1 MQDVKEFYILCEPIE
16 TRIGT
21 IRFFKVNEYLQ
32 LAKYMQLIFLTKKD
46 LLKGMQ
52 KDVKDQFAEVSFLD
66 LIKYLRNQDFNLYQ
80 NYKDLFYLC
89 FGEDVF
95 RKIADDKEL
104 QYYLD
109 LIKRMNHLRYEKPSS
124 NPEIEK
130 FNIMKRK
137 MNKDAVNFEA
147 VYTSVWIATGSKPSD
162 MYIYEMYAL
171 FYREGQFK
179 GHKLT
184 SLFATV
190 AKDQKIESWC
200 KSVDMFDLEEKKLSL
215 EDFKKKSIEIFK

>member
-1 MQDVKEFYILCEPIE
+1 
-16 TRIGT
+16 
-21 IRFFKVNEYLQ
+21 
-32 LAKYMQLIFLTKKD
+32 
-46 LLKGMQ
+46 MQ

-95 RKIADDKEL
+95 HKIADDKEL

-124 NPEIEK
+124 NPEIER

-137 MNKDAVNFEA
+137 NNKDGVNFEA

-171 FYREGQFK
+171 FYRECQFK
-179 GHKLT
+179 GHRLT

-200 KSVDMFDLEEKKLSL
+200 KSVDMFDLEEKKISL

>member
-1 MQDVKEFYILCEPIE
+1 MQDIKEFYILCEPIE

-46 LLKGMQ
+46 LLKGMP

-66 LIKYLRNQDFNLYQ
+66 LIKYLSNQDFNLYQ

-124 NPEIEK
+124 NPEIER

-137 MNKDAVNFEA
+137 NNKDGVNFEA
-147 VYTSVWIATGSKPSD
+147 VYTSVWIATGSRPSD

-171 FYREGQFK
+171 FYRECQFK

-200 KSVDMFDLEEKKLSL
+200 KSIDMFDLEEKKISL